1 VKQRTGG
8 HRQLYSV
15 HTSVNAARRSACATN
30 TTRVL
35 LHEMGE
41 NGIVRKLLFSLVSLL
56 IAATAVLL
64 AQDAAAPPAAVSLGE
79 LSVSLENL
87 VNRTR
92 PAVVQIFSTGYVTAE
107 ESESGNTASLLSRQR
122 STGSGIILSDDGF
135 IVTNAHVVQAA
146 RRIQVRLTMSSLRTG
161 RAPTFEPEVKLLDAK
176 LVGMDRDMD
185 VAVIKIERTGLPHL
199 QLGNSDGVRQ
209 GELVMAFGNPRGLEG
224 SVSMGIVSSTAREL
238 HPDDFLA
245 YLQTDAPI
253 NPGNSGGPLIDAQ
266 GRVVGINTFILSQSG
281 GSEGLGFAI
290 PSNIVNTIYSQLRKE
305 GHVHRGRI
313 GIYVQT
319 ITPSLAEGLTLSR
332 DWGVLVGDVMP
343 EGPADKAGVK
353 VGDLVL
359 TANGR
364 AMRNARQLEAYIYRS
379 PMKDKISLQVL
390 RGKDE
395 LSIDVPV
402 IDSVDD
408 PQRFAD
414 MVNPEDNLVPKLGIL
429 AIGIDKDVA
438 AMLPGLRNS
447 YGVVVAA
454 GSSATDLTSGTGLQ
468 PGDVIYSVN
477 QDPVATVESL
487 RKKVGELKPGDEVAM
502 QIERSG
508 RLMFVSIEIE

>member
-1 VKQRTGG
+1 MR
-8 HRQLYSV
+8 
-15 HTSVNAARRSACATN
+15 
-30 TTRVL
+30 
-35 LHEMGE
+35 E
-41 NGIVRKLLFSLVSLL
+41 NEDVRKRVFSLF
-56 IAATAVLL
+56 VLL
-64 AQDAAAPPAAVSLGE
+64 AAWAAAYAQDSKPAATPDATSSSEVKPPPVSLGE
-79 LSVSLENL
+79 LSVSLESL
-87 VNRTR
+87 VNRVR
-92 PAVVQIFSTGYVTAE
+92 PAVVQIFSTGYVTADE
-107 ESESGNTASLLSRQR
+107 TESSNTAALLSRQR
-122 STGSGIILSDDGF
+122 STGSGIVLSDDGF
-135 IVTNAHVVQAA
+135 IVTNAHVVQSA
-146 RRIQVRLTMSSLRTG
+146 RRIQVRLTMARLRG
-161 RAPTFEPEVKLLDAK
+161 RNATFEPEVKLLEAK
-176 LVGMDRDMD
+176 LIGLDREMD
-185 VAVIKIERTGLPHL
+185 VAVIKIDRTGLTHL
-199 QLGNSDGVRQ
+199 ALGNSDAVRQ

-224 SVSMGIVSSTAREL
+224 SVSMGIVSSTAREI

-245 YLQTDAPI
+245 YIQTDAPI

-266 GRVVGINTFILSQSG
+266 GRVVGVNTFILSESG

-290 PSNIVNTIYSQLRKE
+290 PSNIVSTVYTQLRKE
-305 GHVHRGRI
+305 GHVHRGKI

-319 ITPSLAEGLTLSR
+319 ITPAIAEGLGLTR
-332 DWGVLVGDVMP
+332 DWGVLVGDVSP
-343 EGPADKAGVK
+343 DGPADKAGVK
-353 VGDLVL
+353 VGDVVL

-364 AMRNARQLEAYIYRS
+364 TLRNARQLEAYIYRS
-379 PMKDKISLQVL
+379 PMKDKITLQVL

-395 LSIDVPV
+395 LSMDVPV

-429 AIGIDKDVA
+429 AIGIDKTLA

-454 GSSATDLTSGTGLQ
+454 GSSATDLTTGTGLQ

-477 QDPVATVESL
+477 QDPVATVEAL
-487 RKKVGELKPGDEVAM
+487 RKKVDEFKPGDEVAM